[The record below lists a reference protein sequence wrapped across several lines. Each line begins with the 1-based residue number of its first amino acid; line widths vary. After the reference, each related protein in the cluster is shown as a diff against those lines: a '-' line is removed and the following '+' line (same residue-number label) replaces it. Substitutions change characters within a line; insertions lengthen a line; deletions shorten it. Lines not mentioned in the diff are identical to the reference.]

1 MHKQVVIV
9 GAGVIGCLLG
19 KILKNNSIPF
29 KILERSPQYQ
39 KKGDRTVA
47 LTKQSIILLNKLF
60 PDIDINKYSTPV
72 SKMSLFHESKKNLIL
87 KSDEIDKVTSICL
100 LDWLNKNLIDELKDY
115 IVWNNEIQKIDF
127 KKNKIE
133 LTGTKNI
140 IADVVFATDGSN
152 SKIRELINFEI
163 EKWFYD
169 QKAYTFLVE
178 ANHNSEAKQYF
189 LETGTLAFLPINLN
203 KKKYYS
209 VIFCTNTK
217 ENPETELKQIFK
229 NFQIKIDTNNIS
241 LTNSAELSHSRA
253 KKLFKDGVF
262 LCGDAANSFHPMAGQ
277 GLNLGIGDIIEIE
290 KNLKEIIDLEDDAI
304 AAYSNIRTQKNIQM
318 TWIIQSLYAMFSNS
332 RGFMKILLDSG
343 MKFLDSTPKIK
354 NKIIEF
360 ANKN

>member
-72 SKMSLFHESKKNLIL
+72 SRMSLFHESKKNLIL

-163 EKWFYD
+163 EK
-169 QKAYTFLVE
+169 L
-178 ANHNSEAKQYF
+178 
-189 LETGTLAFLPINLN
+189 
-203 KKKYYS
+203 
-209 VIFCTNTK
+209 
-217 ENPETELKQIFK
+217 
-229 NFQIKIDTNNIS
+229 S
-241 LTNSAELSHSRA
+241 LIH
-253 KKLFKDGVF
+253 
-262 LCGDAANSFHPMAGQ
+262 
-277 GLNLGIGDIIEIE
+277 I
-290 KNLKEIIDLEDDAI
+290 
-304 AAYSNIRTQKNIQM
+304 
-318 TWIIQSLYAMFSNS
+318 
-332 RGFMKILLDSG
+332 
-343 MKFLDSTPKIK
+343 
-354 NKIIEF
+354 
-360 ANKN
+360 